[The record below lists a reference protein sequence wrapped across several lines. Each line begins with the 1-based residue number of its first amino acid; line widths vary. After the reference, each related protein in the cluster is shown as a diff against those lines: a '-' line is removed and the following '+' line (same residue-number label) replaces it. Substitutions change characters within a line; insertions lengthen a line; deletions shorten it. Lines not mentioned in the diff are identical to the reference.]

1 LALGPSSSQPNA
13 NSEAILSLFAH
24 IGFGFG
30 FRFDAVKLICDVFT
44 NFSIFRRNSPQS
56 DDSQNV
62 PNGTDLRQDA
72 SAAYSDEN
80 GRPDIKSLVDKQA
93 LKGVR
98 NPMTQICTMK
108 CPHCGSTAIKA
119 KPEQQFKCDGC
130 GWKL

>member
-1 LALGPSSSQPNA
+1 MFSPISQYSA
-13 NSEAILSLFAH
+13 AIHHKSE
-24 IGFGFG
+24 
-30 FRFDAVKLICDVFT
+30 
-44 NFSIFRRNSPQS
+44 
-56 DDSQNV
+56 DSQNV

-80 GRPDIKSLVDKQA
+80 ERLDIKSLVDKQA

-108 CPHCGSTAIKA
+108 CLHCGSTAIKA

>member
-1 LALGPSSSQPNA
+1 MSLALGPSSSQPNA

-30 FRFDAVKLICDVFT
+30 FRFDAVILICDVFT

-56 DDSQNV
+56 EDSQNV

-80 GRPDIKSLVDKQA
+80 
-93 LKGVR
+93 
-98 NPMTQICTMK
+98 
-108 CPHCGSTAIKA
+108 
-119 KPEQQFKCDGC
+119 E
-130 GWKL
+130 